1 MSQSLSRAW
10 LAPTALL
17 AFALCGAA
25 SAQDDA
31 EAQAL
36 QALIDQVQPKA
47 VAWRRDIH
55 GQPELSGQEVRTARL
70 VAQHLRSLGLEV
82 QTGVGGHGV
91 VALLRGA
98 QPGRVVALRAD
109 MDALPVEEATG
120 LPFASRAKGRH
131 QGQLVPVAH
140 ACGHDGHTALLMG
153 TAEVLSRMKAR
164 LRGSVKFIFQGA
176 EEGIPEDQ
184 PAASA
189 SWGAKAMVEQGV
201 LDDPKVDAIFG
212 LHIAPSLPVGTVGW
226 RSGVLMAGADS
237 MRISVRGTSAHG
249 GMPWNGVDPIP
260 VAAQIV
266 TSLQTIVSRQL
277 DITQEPAVLTI
288 GSIHG
293 GNRDNVIPESVEMAG
308 TLRTFDEGMRADA
321 KRRIARTVEAVAS
334 AAGASASVQ
343 FGPTAYAVTRNPPPL
358 VESALPSLRRATGGK
373 VVPLPRLSASE
384 DFSEFQKVVPGFY
397 FILGAMPE
405 GKTPATAAPNHSAGF
420 DFDERALAVGMRAL
434 ATLALDH
441 LDQLAR

>member
-1 MSQSLSRAW
+1 MSRPFPRARR
-10 LAPTALL
+10 LLPALL
-17 AFALCGAA
+17 ALLCGAA
-25 SAQDDA
+25 GAQDDT

-36 QALIDQVQPKA
+36 QALIDQVQPKV

-55 GQPELSGQEVRTARL
+55 RHPELSGQELRTARL
-70 VAQHLRSLGLEV
+70 VAAHLRALGLEV
-82 QTGVGGHGV
+82 QMGVGGQGV

-109 MDALPVEEATG
+109 MDALPLEESTG
-120 LPFASRAKGRH
+120 LPFASKQTGLH
-131 QGQLVPVAH
+131 QGQTVPVAH

-153 TAEVLSRMKAR
+153 TAEILSRMKSR

-184 PAASA
+184 PAAAA

-201 LDDPKVDAIFG
+201 LDNPKVDAIFG
-212 LHIAPSLPVGTVGW
+212 LHIAPNLPVGAVGW

-237 MRISVRGTSAHG
+237 LRIQVKGASAHG

-260 VAAQIV
+260 VAAEIV
-266 TSLQTIVSRQL
+266 TSLQTMVSRQL
-277 DITQEPAVLTI
+277 DMTLEPEVLSI

-293 GNRDNVIPESVEMAG
+293 GNRDNLIPESVEMAG
-308 TLRTFDEGMRADA
+308 TLRTFDEGMREDA
-321 KRRIARTVEAVAS
+321 KRRIARTVQAIGS
-334 AAGASASVQ
+334 AAGAQASVQ
-343 FGPTAYAVTRNPPPL
+343 FGPTAYAVTHNPPQL

-373 VVPLPRLSASE
+373 VVALPRLSASE

-397 FILGAMPE
+397 FILGATPE
-405 GKTPATAAPNHSAGF
+405 GKTPATAAPNHASAF

-434 ATLALDH
+434 VTLT